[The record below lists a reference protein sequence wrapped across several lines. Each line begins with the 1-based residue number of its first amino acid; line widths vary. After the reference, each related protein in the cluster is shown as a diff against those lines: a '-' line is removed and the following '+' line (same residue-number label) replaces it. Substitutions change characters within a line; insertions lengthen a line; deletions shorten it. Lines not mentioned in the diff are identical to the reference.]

1 MADAAIGFERTADN
15 MTGYS
20 PIPGG
25 DRGTGITRPG
35 IPAADAGNLD
45 FDSLIRLAT
54 QKLELGS
61 EADAEGY
68 FRKALELG
76 DRTLGPEHA
85 DLVLVVNDLTRLYLK
100 RGDHAAAETLL
111 LRLLDMKRSKGEDH
125 PEVGTVLA
133 SLAAVRQALGRH
145 ESAEQ
150 LWRRVLEIRERTLAP
165 NHFAIATALEHLGNS
180 CAARGNIREA
190 LSVFQRAQT
199 IRERTLGSEHASLRT
214 CRERI
219 ADLLLQASEDSLE
232 PVPSAAI
239 ASTPEKYRLHSGEP
253 LVAVAPPPPAQ
264 VPKPSG
270 PPVRKA
276 ALVIPRQFSEETEA
290 REDDLADGE
299 GATASPPLMLQS
311 NVAPYRDALDSI
323 REEFERPAETG
334 TLMLRTA
341 AALESVTTFLG
352 KREVIAVT
360 VVTVISLL
368 LVAVATNTR
377 AAGEL
382 EQPPTAGAQTPGQPP
397 QVAAAVSSAPALTVL
412 DRSATVAPPASLAAR
427 ETASHSRVVED
438 HSTPKKAIDKKSES
452 KSIAIPSVSSAMM
465 SRLDSV
471 ASKAATASG
480 PATDPLTVQTAP
492 TNFGT
497 QRSTFDYGDQSAT
510 SAQRARLIGDMPIP
524 RIPDQVADVEG
535 EVRVRFNVD
544 TDGKPVM
551 STFAVI
557 ASPNPL
563 LTTAVRK
570 VIPGMRFEPARSSG
584 SDSKAIGDV
593 VQIGFQF
600 ARPRR

>member
-1 MADAAIGFERTADN
+1 
-15 MTGYS
+15 
-20 PIPGG
+20 
-25 DRGTGITRPG
+25 
-35 IPAADAGNLD
+35 
-45 FDSLIRLAT
+45 
-54 QKLELGS
+54 
-61 EADAEGY
+61 
-68 FRKALELG
+68 
-76 DRTLGPEHA
+76 
-85 DLVLVVNDLTRLYLK
+85 
-100 RGDHAAAETLL
+100 
-111 LRLLDMKRSKGEDH
+111 
-125 PEVGTVLA
+125 
-133 SLAAVRQALGRH
+133 
-145 ESAEQ
+145 
-150 LWRRVLEIRERTLAP
+150 
-165 NHFAIATALEHLGNS
+165 
-180 CAARGNIREA
+180 
-190 LSVFQRAQT
+190 
-199 IRERTLGSEHASLRT
+199 
-214 CRERI
+214 
-219 ADLLLQASEDSLE
+219 
-232 PVPSAAI
+232 
-239 ASTPEKYRLHSGEP
+239 
-253 LVAVAPPPPAQ
+253 
-264 VPKPSG
+264 
-270 PPVRKA
+270 
-276 ALVIPRQFSEETEA
+276 
-290 REDDLADGE
+290 
-299 GATASPPLMLQS
+299 MLQS
-311 NVAPYRDALDSI
+311 NAAPYRDALDSI

-382 EQPPTAGAQTPGQPP
+382 EQPATAGAQTPGQPP

-412 DRSATVAPPASLAAR
+412 DRSATVAPLASLAVR
-427 ETASHSRVVED
+427 ETPSHSRVVED
-438 HSTPKKAIDKKSES
+438 NSTPKKAIDKKSES

-471 ASKAATASG
+471 ASKAGTASG
-480 PATDPLTVQTAP
+480 PATDPVTVQTAP

-497 QRSTFDYGDQSAT
+497 QRSTFDYGDQSAN
-510 SAQRARLIGDMPIP
+510 SPQRARLIGDMPIP

-544 TDGKPVM
+544 ADGKPVM

>member
-1 MADAAIGFERTADN
+1 MADAAIGFERSIDN
-15 MTGYS
+15 TTGYS

-25 DRGTGITRPG
+25 DRGTGMARAG
-35 IPAADAGNLD
+35 IPAADANNLD
-45 FDSLIRLAT
+45 FDSLIRLGA
-54 QKLELGS
+54 QKLELGN

-68 FRKALELG
+68 FRKALEAG
-76 DRTLGPEHA
+76 DRTLGPDHP

-100 RGDHAAAETLL
+100 RGDHSAAETLL
-111 LRLLDMKRSKGEDH
+111 LRLLDMKRSKGDDH

-165 NHFAIATALEHLGNS
+165 NHFAIATALEHLGDS

-199 IRERTLGSEHASLRT
+199 IRERTLGSDHASLRT
-214 CRERI
+214 SRERI

-232 PVPSAAI
+232 PVRSAAI
-239 ASTPEKYRLHSGEP
+239 APPPEKYRLLSGEP
-253 LVAVAPPPPAQ
+253 PAAVPQTPAQ
-264 VPKPSG
+264 PPKTSG
-270 PPVRKA
+270 PTSRKA
-276 ALVIPRQFSEETEA
+276 AFVIPRQFSEETEA
-290 REDDLADGE
+290 RKDDLAEGG

-311 NVAPYRDALDSI
+311 NAPPYRDALDSI
-323 REEFERPAETG
+323 REEFERPTETG
-334 TLMLRTA
+334 TFALRSA
-341 AALESVTTFLG
+341 AVLESVTTFLG

-360 VVTVISLL
+360 VITVISLL
-368 LVAVATNTR
+368 LVAVATNFR
-377 AAGEL
+377 AAGEVN
-382 EQPPTAGAQTPGQPP
+382 QPSTAGAQTPGQFPSL
-397 QVAAAVSSAPALTVL
+397 AAAISSAPALTVS
-412 DRSATVAPPASLAAR
+412 DRPAIVAPSPSPAAR
-427 ETASHSRVVED
+427 ETPPRPRVVEER
-438 HSTPKKAIDKKSES
+438 STPKKAIDKKAEP
-452 KSIAIPSVSSAMM
+452 KNIAIPSVSSAMM
-465 SRLDSV
+465 SRLDSL
-471 ASKAATASG
+471 ASKAATTSGQASD
-480 PATDPLTVQTAP
+480 AITVQAAP
-492 TNFGT
+492 TNFGG
-497 QRSTFDYGDQSAT
+497 QRSNFDYSDHS
-510 SAQRARLIGDMPIP
+510 SSPQRARLIGDMPIP

-551 STFAVI
+551 STLAVI

-584 SDSKAIGDV
+584 VDSKPKGDV